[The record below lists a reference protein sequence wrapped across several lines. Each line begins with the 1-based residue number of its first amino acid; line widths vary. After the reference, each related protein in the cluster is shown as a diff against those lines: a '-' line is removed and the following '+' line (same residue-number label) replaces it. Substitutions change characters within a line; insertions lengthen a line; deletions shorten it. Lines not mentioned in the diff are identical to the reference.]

1 MTVPAQAQANLSTP
15 ASTIG
20 RYGQLL
26 YASFDD
32 GRSGGGWQ
40 VKDET
45 GELSP
50 TERDEL
56 VARIV
61 TTFDVGPPLPQFP
74 TPDELALR
82 PARLYYAPMNTVGSS
97 TAYWHTVDAGND
109 ATGRPGN
116 VMAHVLLDR
125 EVTATSGYR
134 PIQLWNSADWCR
146 PYGAAEVL
154 SSALANRSV
163 PQPNP
168 YINARAAVDFLAD
181 MQAVERQTVFRVLLD
196 GVYRAMTGG
205 PTVALQVADYA
216 DVPRW
221 IAAVSFF
228 MSPGTAHRFS
238 WSTHDNP
245 QQVLADSRR
254 GVHLVC
260 VLRPNAD
267 ELSHGGV
274 VVLDEADQPNIGEL
288 GGTHTTQKAQIL
300 VTAWSVLAE
309 GVLSDDDLAVRLI
322 ERQDAIAAE
331 AGDRGL
337 SPAWPLAVAV
347 QAEPDLAEFHS
358 DAQMVVAE
366 ESPADVG
373 AAGWLRGQVAAAIA
387 ATAPAEVGDAVV
399 RLQRAVERDAGVQRA
414 AGQLLRMLLDN
425 PQRVDDIDLR
435 SIPRC
440 AAIDLGPHM
449 LDVAR
454 FANGLNDG
462 GSRPPMLNV
471 RSGLRFA
478 ELLHRLGFADV
489 ETGAA
494 IVAVGAGLAPVGAGF
509 LADPAA
515 AAALVREQDLSPY
528 VREVAFRP
536 VVAQA
541 PAVWDSLDLVTW
553 RWLFGEDR
561 CGPEE
566 LGAPLANPQPEDRVL
581 YPLYV
586 RVLIAEARGVVPAGR
601 LREAAQHAVFF
612 ALDAPQIADGHCRR
626 LVSVLNRT
634 ALLDAPELTRAF
646 QEWPNRISPS
656 AAMMQ
661 VCYRDVDG
669 ELLVAVGGPPA
680 AEHATPADRQAR
692 AAAQLRWVLHVS
704 DSALVKLV
712 EDCLADAAPTLFEGL
727 NPDRLTGLA
736 PDLAVAMG
744 AVFITAQSRGLSWAD
759 PSRPV
764 VTSLRSELRRESER
778 VVSVLLG
785 FADAGLVE
793 GDWFAAQSFLA
804 HVDPDLA
811 APSVLNGDEQ
821 RGGGYVAR
829 VLANLA
835 IHRMYDGPRDAT
847 ELRDICWPTVRSL
860 SADQAERFFHRYL
873 KASRDWLGEQQRRT
887 RR

>member
-1 MTVPAQAQANLSTP
+1 VSTP
-15 ASTIG
+15 DSITG
-20 RYGQLL
+20 RYAQLL

-61 TTFDVGPPLPQFP
+61 TTFDVGAPLPKFP
-74 TPDELALR
+74 TPDDLVSR
-82 PARLYYAPMNTVGSS
+82 PARLYYAPMNTVGSC
-97 TAYWHTVDAGND
+97 TAYWHTIDAGND

-125 EVTATSGYR
+125 DGTASPGYR

-146 PYGAAEVL
+146 PYGAADVL
-154 SSALANRSV
+154 SSVLANRSV
-163 PQPNP
+163 PQPSP

-181 MQAVERQTVFRVLLD
+181 MQVVERQTVFRVLLD
-196 GVYRAMTGG
+196 GVYRAMMGG

-260 VLRPNAD
+260 VLRPHAD
-267 ELSHGGV
+267 ELSHAGV
-274 VVLDEADQPNIGEL
+274 VVLDEADQANIGEL
-288 GGTHTTQKAQIL
+288 GGTHTTQKAKIP

-309 GVLSDDDLAVRLI
+309 GVLSDDDLAIRLI
-322 ERQDAIAAE
+322 DRQDTIAAE

-347 QAEPDLAEFHS
+347 QAEPGLAEFHS

-373 AAGWLRGQVAAAIA
+373 AAGWLSGQVANAIA
-387 ATAPAEVGDAVV
+387 ATAPADVGDAVV

-425 PQRVDDIDLR
+425 PQQVDDIDLR

-440 AAIDLGPHM
+440 AAIDLGPYIP
-449 LDVAR
+449 DVATI
-454 FANGLNDG
+454 ANGLNDG
-462 GSRPPMLNV
+462 GARPAVLNV

-478 ELLHRLGFADV
+478 ELLHRLGLADI

-494 IVAVGAGLAPVGAGF
+494 IAAVGAGLTPAGAGF

-515 AAALVREQDLSPY
+515 AATLVREEDLSQY

-536 VVAQA
+536 VVAQT
-541 PAVWDSLDLVTW
+541 PAVWDSLDLLTW

-561 CGPEE
+561 CGPGEF
-566 LGAPLANPQPEDRVL
+566 GVPLANPQPEDRVL

-586 RVLIAEARGVVPAGR
+586 RVLIAEARGVVPPAR

-612 ALDAPQIADGHCRR
+612 ALDAPQISDQHCRR

-634 ALLDAPELTRAF
+634 ALLDAPELIRAF
-646 QEWPNRISPS
+646 QEWPDRISPG
-656 AAMMQ
+656 AATMQ
-661 VCYRDVDG
+661 VCYRDVDR
-669 ELLVAVGGPPA
+669 ELLVAVGRPPVA
-680 AEHATPADRQAR
+680 DHATPADRQAR

-704 DSALVKLV
+704 APAMVELV

-744 AVFITAQSRGLSWAD
+744 AVFIAGQSRGLSWAD

-764 VTSLRSELRRESER
+764 VTSLRSELQRESER

-793 GDWFAAQSFLA
+793 GDWFAAQSFLTC
-804 HVDPDLA
+804 VDSDLA
-811 APSVLNGDEQ
+811 APSVLNDDEQ
-821 RGGGYVAR
+821 RDGGYVAR
-829 VLANLA
+829 VLAHLA
-835 IHRMYDGPRDAT
+835 ARRMYDGPRNAT
-847 ELRDICWPTVRSL
+847 ELRDICWPSVRSL
-860 SADQAERFFHRYL
+860 SADQAERFFHRYP
-873 KASRDWLGEQQRRT
+873 KASREWLGDQQRRT